1 VFNNEHQQW
10 DLKYCCWGLVRQLDF
25 RQEASVSNCV
35 SIRARIATGISICPF
50 KIENY
55 GNGLVRHDARDTH
68 SLHSTYTY
76 RTYYRYCLYHRAIQY
91 STRRYR
97 MYRGGVELDDGT
109 KLQTYSSFLSFFF
122 VLPGCKHK
130 IILTNDTPR
139 K

>member
-1 VFNNEHQQW
+1 MFNNEHQQW

-68 SLHSTYTY
+68 YIQHTRTVHTTGTVCTTVPSSST
-76 RTYYRYCLYHRAIQY
+76 
-91 STRRYR
+91 
-97 MYRGGVELDDGT
+97 VPGT
-109 KLQTYSSFLSFFF
+109 VCTEEEWNLMMERSFKPIPLFYPSFSFFQ
-122 VLPGCKHK
+122 VVS
-130 IILTNDTPR
+130 IR
-139 K
+139 

>member
-1 VFNNEHQQW
+1 MFNNEHQQW

-91 STRRYR
+91 ST
-97 MYRGGVELDDGT
+97 GT
-109 KLQTYSSFLSFFF
+109 VCTEEEWNLMMERSFKPIPLFYPSFSFFQ
-122 VLPGCKHK
+122 VVS
-130 IILTNDTPR
+130 IR
-139 K
+139 